1 MRTKPILLAA
11 TLVIPL
17 LAIGCNRQEQSPTA
31 KGPSVEKQAM
41 APSSQE
47 KMPESTPPA
56 AGTPPSATGG
66 QSTPSTPPAGDSSSA
81 PQNEPKKGSNY

>member
-17 LAIGCNRQEQSPTA
+17 LAVGCNRQEQSPSA
-31 KGPSVEKQAM
+31 KGSTAEKQAM
-41 APSSQE
+41 APASRE

-56 AGTPPSATGG
+56 AGTPPSGTGA
-66 QSTPSTPPAGDSSSA
+66 QSTPATPPAGDSSTT
-81 PQNEPKKGSNY
+81 PQNEPKKGSSY